1 MLEFGT
7 NEGNVQPFDAQA
19 YAQMLRASVSAWRSQ
34 FPQAACVLIGPGDR
48 GILVRRSQKALSKGK
63 SKAGRSKPAPS
74 GKTQKAVKPRTGKSA
89 PVAKAAVDLL
99 RFTRVHLEIAQLQS
113 QVAAEHGCR
122 FWSMLDAMGG
132 AGGAYRWAAQTPP
145 LMARDLIHFTVPGY
159 QRLAQRF
166 AQDMGWQAER
176 LWPDAR

>member
-1 MLEFGT
+1 
-7 NEGNVQPFDAQA
+7 
-19 YAQMLRASVSAWRSQ
+19 
-34 FPQAACVLIGPGDR
+34 VLIGPGDR
-48 GILVRRSQKALSKGK
+48 GVLVRRSQKAKPSGRNAKGK
-63 SKAGRSKPAPS
+63 QAQVHKSPKGKA
-74 GKTQKAVKPRTGKSA
+74 A
-89 PVAKAAVDLL
+89 PVAKVSTDLL
-99 RFTRVHLEIAQLQS
+99 RFTRVHLEITRLQS
-113 QVAAEHGCR
+113 QVAAEQGCR

-132 AGGAYRWAAQTPP
+132 AGGAYRWASQNPP